1 MGALLMSES
10 CFGVPMGPISIN
22 YDFLEPLDPAML
34 VHPDEPSMGDYP
46 NEPSMVD
53 YLGLDPAMLV
63 HPDELSMVVYPNE
76 PSMEYPVGPVGHTGP
91 DMNENIMGSRV
102 RRSMVDY
109 PMDPSMY
116 PLMEY
121 PMGSDGHTEPGKDDN
136 MMGSRSRR
144 SPRKLSMVENPLE
157 PPMEYPMDPL
167 MEYPM
172 DLSMEFPVLFPSI
185 EYPTGPGEHTGPDM
199 EDNMMGARSRRS
211 PREPCNQQTIP
222 EILKCFE
229 RQG

>member
-1 MGALLMSES
+1 
-10 CFGVPMGPISIN
+10 
-22 YDFLEPLDPAML
+22 ML
-34 VHPDEPSMGDYP
+34 VHPDEPSM
-46 NEPSMVD
+46 VD
-53 YLGLDPAMLV
+53 
-63 HPDELSMVVYPNE
+63 YPNE
-76 PSMEYPVGPVGHTGP
+76 PSMEYPVGHTGP

-121 PMGSDGHTEPGKDDN
+121 PME
-136 MMGSRSRR
+136 
-144 SPRKLSMVENPLE
+144 
-157 PPMEYPMDPL
+157 PL

-172 DLSMEFPVLFPSI
+172 DLSMEYPVLYPSM
-185 EYPTGPGEHTGPDM
+185 EYPMGPDEHTGPDM

>member
-1 MGALLMSES
+1 
-10 CFGVPMGPISIN
+10 MGPISIN

-34 VHPDEPSMGDYP
+34 VHPDEPSMVDYP

-53 YLGLDPAMLV
+53 DLGLDPAMLV
-63 HPDELSMVVYPNE
+63 HPDEPSMV
-76 PSMEYPVGPVGHTGP
+76 
-91 DMNENIMGSRV
+91 
-102 RRSMVDY
+102 
-109 PMDPSMY
+109 
-116 PLMEY
+116 EY
-121 PMGSDGHTEPGKDDN
+121 PMGSDGHTEPDMDDN

-172 DLSMEFPVLFPSI
+172 DLSMEYPVLYPSM
-185 EYPTGPGEHTGPDM
+185 EYPMGPGEHTGPDM

>member
-1 MGALLMSES
+1 MNTIASCFLACLLALLMSES

-34 VHPDEPSMGDYP
+34 VHPDEPSM
-46 NEPSMVD
+46 VD
-53 YLGLDPAMLV
+53 
-63 HPDELSMVVYPNE
+63 YPNE
-76 PSMEYPVGPVGHTGP
+76 PSMEYPVGHTGP

-116 PLMEY
+116 PMDLSMYPLMEY

-144 SPRKLSMVENPLE
+144 SSRKLSMVENPLE

-172 DLSMEFPVLFPSI
+172 DLSMEYPVLYPSM
-185 EYPTGPGEHTGPDM
+185 EYPMGPGEHTGPDM

>member
-1 MGALLMSES
+1 MGFNSNKMNTIASCFLACLLALLMSES

-34 VHPDEPSMGDYP
+34 VHPDEPPMVDYP
-46 NEPSMVD
+46 SEPSMVD
-53 YLGLDPAMLV
+53 DLGLDPAMV
-63 HPDELSMVVYPNE
+63 DYPNE

-91 DMNENIMGSRV
+91 DMNEKI
-102 RRSMVDY
+102 
-109 PMDPSMY
+109 
-116 PLMEY
+116 
-121 PMGSDGHTEPGKDDN
+121 
-136 MMGSRSRR
+136 MGSRSRR

-167 MEYPM
+167 MEYPV
-172 DLSMEFPVLFPSI
+172 LYPSME
-185 EYPTGPGEHTGPDM
+185 YPMGPGEHTGPDM

>member
-1 MGALLMSES
+1 MGFNSNKMNTIASCFLACLLALLMSES

-34 VHPDEPSMGDYP
+34 VHPDEL
-46 NEPSMVD
+46 SMVD
-53 YLGLDPAMLV
+53 
-63 HPDELSMVVYPNE
+63 YPNE

-116 PLMEY
+116 PMDLSMYPLMEY
-121 PMGSDGHTEPGKDDN
+121 PMGSDEHTEPGMDDN

-144 SPRKLSMVENPLE
+144 SPKKLSMVENPLE

-172 DLSMEFPVLFPSI
+172 DLSMEYPVLYPSM
-185 EYPTGPGEHTGPDM
+185 EYPMGPGEHTGPDM
-199 EDNMMGARSRRS
+199 KDNMMGARSRRS
-211 PREPCNQQTIP
+211 PRTLQSTNNSRDP
-222 EILKCFE
+222 
-229 RQG
+229 

>member
-1 MGALLMSES
+1 MGFNSNKMNTIASCFLACLLAQMMSES

-34 VHPDEPSMGDYP
+34 VHPDEPSMVDYP
-46 NEPSMVD
+46 NEPPMV
-53 YLGLDPAMLV
+53 
-63 HPDELSMVVYPNE
+63 EYPLENPMD
-76 PSMEYPVGPVGHTGP
+76 PSMEYPVGPVEHTGP

-116 PLMEY
+116 PMDLSMYPLMEY
-121 PMGSDGHTEPGKDDN
+121 PMGSDGHTEPDMDDN

-157 PPMEYPMDPL
+157 PPMEYSMDPL

-172 DLSMEFPVLFPSI
+172 DLSMEYPVL
-185 EYPTGPGEHTGPDM
+185 YPTM
-199 EDNMMGARSRRS
+199 EYRK
-211 PREPCNQQTIP
+211 PCNQKTIP
-222 EILKCFE
+222 EILKC
-229 RQG
+229 

>member
-1 MGALLMSES
+1 
-10 CFGVPMGPISIN
+10 
-22 YDFLEPLDPAML
+22 
-34 VHPDEPSMGDYP
+34 
-46 NEPSMVD
+46 MVD
-53 YLGLDPAMLV
+53 
-63 HPDELSMVVYPNE
+63 YPNE

-91 DMNENIMGSRV
+91 DMNEKI
-102 RRSMVDY
+102 
-109 PMDPSMY
+109 
-116 PLMEY
+116 
-121 PMGSDGHTEPGKDDN
+121 
-136 MMGSRSRR
+136 MGSRSRR

-172 DLSMEFPVLFPSI
+172 DLSMEYPVLYPSM
-185 EYPTGPGEHTGPDM
+185 EYPMGPGEHTGPDM
-199 EDNMMGARSRRS
+199 KDNMMGARSRRS

>member
-1 MGALLMSES
+1 MGFNSNKMNTIASCFLACLLALLMSES

-34 VHPDEPSMGDYP
+34 VHPDEPPMVDYP
-46 NEPSMVD
+46 SEPSMVD
-53 YLGLDPAMLV
+53 DLGLDPAMLV
-63 HPDELSMVVYPNE
+63 HPDEP
-76 PSMEYPVGPVGHTGP
+76 
-91 DMNENIMGSRV
+91 
-102 RRSMVDY
+102 SMVDY
-109 PMDPSMY
+109 PMDPSMYPMDLSMY

-172 DLSMEFPVLFPSI
+172 DPLMEYPMDLSMEYPVLYPSM
-185 EYPTGPGEHTGPDM
+185 EYPMGPGEHTGPDM
-199 EDNMMGARSRRS
+199 EDN
-211 PREPCNQQTIP
+211 
-222 EILKCFE
+222 
-229 RQG
+229 

>member
-1 MGALLMSES
+1 MSES

-34 VHPDEPSMGDYP
+34 VHPDEPSM
-46 NEPSMVD
+46 VD
-53 YLGLDPAMLV
+53 
-63 HPDELSMVVYPNE
+63 YPNE
-76 PSMEYPVGPVGHTGP
+76 PSMEYPVGHTGP

-121 PMGSDGHTEPGKDDN
+121 PMGSDGHTEPDMDDN

-157 PPMEYPMDPL
+157 PPMEYSMDPL

-172 DLSMEFPVLFPSI
+172 DLSMEYPVLYPSM
-185 EYPTGPGEHTGPDM
+185 EYPMGPGEHTGPDM

>member
-1 MGALLMSES
+1 MG
-10 CFGVPMGPISIN
+10 
-22 YDFLEPLDPAML
+22 
-34 VHPDEPSMGDYP
+34 
-46 NEPSMVD
+46 
-53 YLGLDPAMLV
+53 
-63 HPDELSMVVYPNE
+63 
-76 PSMEYPVGPVGHTGP
+76 
-91 DMNENIMGSRV
+91 
-102 RRSMVDY
+102 
-109 PMDPSMY
+109 
-116 PLMEY
+116 
-121 PMGSDGHTEPGKDDN
+121 GSDGHTEPDMDDN

-144 SPRKLSMVENPLE
+144 SPRKLSVVENPLE

-172 DLSMEFPVLFPSI
+172 DLSMEYPMGPS
-185 EYPTGPGEHTGPDM
+185 EHTGPGM

>member
-1 MGALLMSES
+1 MNTIASCFLACLLALLMSES

-34 VHPDEPSMGDYP
+34 VHPDEPSM
-46 NEPSMVD
+46 VD
-53 YLGLDPAMLV
+53 
-63 HPDELSMVVYPNE
+63 YPNE
-76 PSMEYPVGPVGHTGP
+76 PSMEYPVGHTGP
-91 DMNENIMGSRV
+91 DMNENIMGSRF

-109 PMDPSMY
+109 PKEPSMYPMDLSMY

-121 PMGSDGHTEPGKDDN
+121 PMGSDGHTEPD
-136 MMGSRSRR
+136 MG
-144 SPRKLSMVENPLE
+144 
-157 PPMEYPMDPL
+157 
-167 MEYPM
+167 
-172 DLSMEFPVLFPSI
+172 
-185 EYPTGPGEHTGPDM
+185 
-199 EDNMMGARSRRS
+199 DNMMGARSRRS

>member
-1 MGALLMSES
+1 MNTIASCFLACLLALLMSES

-34 VHPDEPSMGDYP
+34 VHPDEPP
-46 NEPSMVD
+46 MVD
-53 YLGLDPAMLV
+53 YP
-63 HPDELSMVVYPNE
+63 SE

-109 PMDPSMY
+109 PMDLSMY

-121 PMGSDGHTEPGKDDN
+121 PMGSDEHTEPGMDDN

-144 SPRKLSMVENPLE
+144 SPKKTFNGGKSNG
-157 PPMEYPMDPL
+157 
-167 MEYPM
+167 
-172 DLSMEFPVLFPSI
+172 SFNGISNGSFNGIS
-185 EYPTGPGEHTGPDM
+185 
-199 EDNMMGARSRRS
+199 RSVSFNGISYGTR
-211 PREPCNQQTIP
+211 
-222 EILKCFE
+222 
-229 RQG
+229 

>member
-1 MGALLMSES
+1 MNTIASCFLACLLALLMIES
-10 CFGVPMGPISIN
+10 CFGVPMGQISIN
-22 YDFLEPLDPAML
+22 YDFLEPLDPAM
-34 VHPDEPSMGDYP
+34 
-46 NEPSMVD
+46 
-53 YLGLDPAMLV
+53 
-63 HPDELSMVVYPNE
+63 VVYPNE
-76 PSMEYPVGPVGHTGP
+76 PSMEYPVGHTGP

-116 PLMEY
+116 PMDLSMYPLMEY
-121 PMGSDGHTEPGKDDN
+121 PMGSDGHTEPDMDDN

-157 PPMEYPMDPL
+157 PPMEYPVLYPS

-172 DLSMEFPVLFPSI
+172 
-185 EYPTGPGEHTGPDM
+185 GPGEHTGPDM
-199 EDNMMGARSRRS
+199 ESNMMGARSRRS

>member
-1 MGALLMSES
+1 MNTIASCFLACLLALLMSES

-34 VHPDEPSMGDYP
+34 VHPDEPPMVDYP
-46 NEPSMVD
+46 NEPSMK
-53 YLGLDPAMLV
+53 
-63 HPDELSMVVYPNE
+63 
-76 PSMEYPVGPVGHTGP
+76 YPVGPVGHTGP

-109 PMDPSMY
+109 PMDPSMYPLDLSMY

-172 DLSMEFPVLFPSI
+172 DLSMEYPVLYPSM
-185 EYPTGPGEHTGPDM
+185 EYPMGSGEHTGPDM

>member
-34 VHPDEPSMGDYP
+34 VHPDEPSM
-46 NEPSMVD
+46 VD
-53 YLGLDPAMLV
+53 
-63 HPDELSMVVYPNE
+63 YPNE

-91 DMNENIMGSRV
+91 DMNEKIMGSRV

-109 PMDPSMY
+109 PMDP
-116 PLMEY
+116 
-121 PMGSDGHTEPGKDDN
+121 
-136 MMGSRSRR
+136 
-144 SPRKLSMVENPLE
+144 
-157 PPMEYPMDPL
+157 L

-172 DLSMEFPVLFPSI
+172 DLSMEYPVLYPSM
-185 EYPTGPGEHTGPDM
+185 EYPMGPGEHTGPDM

>member
-1 MGALLMSES
+1 MGFNSNKMNTIASCFLACLLALLMSES

-34 VHPDEPSMGDYP
+34 VHPDEPSMVDYP

-53 YLGLDPAMLV
+53 DLGLDPAMLG
-63 HPDELSMVVYPNE
+63 HPDEPSMADYPNE
-76 PSMEYPVGPVGHTGP
+76 PSMEYPVGHTGP

-121 PMGSDGHTEPGKDDN
+121 PMGSDGHTEP
-136 MMGSRSRR
+136 
-144 SPRKLSMVENPLE
+144 
-157 PPMEYPMDPL
+157 
-167 MEYPM
+167 
-172 DLSMEFPVLFPSI
+172 
-185 EYPTGPGEHTGPDM
+185 DM

-222 EILKCFE
+222 EIPKC
-229 RQG
+229 

>member
-1 MGALLMSES
+1 MVDYPSEPS
-10 CFGVPMGPISIN
+10 MVDDLG
-22 YDFLEPLDPAML
+22 LDPAML
-34 VHPDEPSMGDYP
+34 VHPDEPSMG
-46 NEPSMVD
+46 
-53 YLGLDPAMLV
+53 
-63 HPDELSMVVYPNE
+63 
-76 PSMEYPVGPVGHTGP
+76 
-91 DMNENIMGSRV
+91 
-102 RRSMVDY
+102 
-109 PMDPSMY
+109 
-116 PLMEY
+116 EY

-167 MEYPM
+167 MEHPMDPLMEYPM
-172 DLSMEFPVLFPSI
+172 DLSMEYPVLYPSM
-185 EYPTGPGEHTGPDM
+185 EYPMGPGEHTGPDM

>member
-1 MGALLMSES
+1 MGFNSNKMNTIASCFLACLLALLMSES

-34 VHPDEPSMGDYP
+34 VHPDEPPMVDYP
-46 NEPSMVD
+46 DEPSMVD
-53 YLGLDPAMLV
+53 
-63 HPDELSMVVYPNE
+63 YPNE
-76 PSMEYPVGPVGHTGP
+76 PSMEYPVGHTGP

-116 PLMEY
+116 PMDLSMYPLMEY
-121 PMGSDGHTEPGKDDN
+121 PMGSDGHTEPDMDDN

-157 PPMEYPMDPL
+157 PPMEYSMDPL

-172 DLSMEFPVLFPSI
+172 DLSMEYPVL
-185 EYPTGPGEHTGPDM
+185 YPTM
-199 EDNMMGARSRRS
+199 EYRK
-211 PREPCNQQTIP
+211 PCNQKTIP
-222 EILKCFE
+222 EILKC
-229 RQG
+229 

>member
-1 MGALLMSES
+1 MNTIASCFLACLLALLMSES

-34 VHPDEPSMGDYP
+34 VHPDEL
-46 NEPSMVD
+46 SMVD
-53 YLGLDPAMLV
+53 
-63 HPDELSMVVYPNE
+63 YPNE

-116 PLMEY
+116 PMDLSMYPLMEY
-121 PMGSDGHTEPGKDDN
+121 PMGSDGHTEPDMDEN
-136 MMGSRSRR
+136 MIGSRSRR

-157 PPMEYPMDPL
+157 PPMEYPVLYPS

-172 DLSMEFPVLFPSI
+172 
-185 EYPTGPGEHTGPDM
+185 GPGEHTGPDM
-199 EDNMMGARSRRS
+199 ESNMMGARSRRS

-222 EILKCFE
+222 EILKCFD

>member
-1 MGALLMSES
+1 MNTIASCFLACLLALLMSES

-34 VHPDEPSMGDYP
+34 VHPDEPSM
-46 NEPSMVD
+46 VD
-53 YLGLDPAMLV
+53 
-63 HPDELSMVVYPNE
+63 YPNE
-76 PSMEYPVGPVGHTGP
+76 PSMEYPVGHTGP
-91 DMNENIMGSRV
+91 DMNENIMGSRF

-109 PMDPSMY
+109 PKDPSMYPMDLSMY

-121 PMGSDGHTEPGKDDN
+121 PMGSDGHTEPDMDDN

-157 PPMEYPMDPL
+157 PPMEYSMDPL

-172 DLSMEFPVLFPSI
+172 DLSMEYPVLYPSM

>member
-34 VHPDEPSMGDYP
+34 VHPDEPSM
-46 NEPSMVD
+46 VD
-53 YLGLDPAMLV
+53 
-63 HPDELSMVVYPNE
+63 YPNE

-116 PLMEY
+116 PMDLSMYPLMEY
-121 PMGSDGHTEPGKDDN
+121 PMGSDGHTEPDMDDN

-157 PPMEYPMDPL
+157 PPMEYPMDLSMEYPVL
-167 MEYPM
+167 YPSMEYPM
-172 DLSMEFPVLFPSI
+172 
-185 EYPTGPGEHTGPDM
+185 GPGEHTGPDM

>member
-1 MGALLMSES
+1 MSES

-34 VHPDEPSMGDYP
+34 VHPDEPSM
-46 NEPSMVD
+46 VD

-63 HPDELSMVVYPNE
+63 HSDELSMVDYPNE

-91 DMNENIMGSRV
+91 GM
-102 RRSMVDY
+102 
-109 PMDPSMY
+109 
-116 PLMEY
+116 
-121 PMGSDGHTEPGKDDN
+121 DDN

-144 SPRKLSMVENPLE
+144 SPKKLSMVENPLE

-172 DLSMEFPVLFPSI
+172 DLSMEYPMDLSMEYPVLYPSM
-185 EYPTGPGEHTGPDM
+185 EYPMGPGEHTGPDM
-199 EDNMMGARSRRS
+199 KDNMMGARSRRS

>member
-1 MGALLMSES
+1 MSES

-22 YDFLEPLDPAML
+22 HSFLDEPLDPAML
-34 VHPDEPSMGDYP
+34 VHPNEPSMVDYP

-53 YLGLDPAMLV
+53 DLGLDPAMLV
-63 HPDELSMVVYPNE
+63 HPNE
-76 PSMEYPVGPVGHTGP
+76 PSMEYPFGHTGP

-121 PMGSDGHTEPGKDDN
+121 PM
-136 MMGSRSRR
+136 
-144 SPRKLSMVENPLE
+144 
-157 PPMEYPMDPL
+157 
-167 MEYPM
+167 
-172 DLSMEFPVLFPSI
+172 
-185 EYPTGPGEHTGPDM
+185 GPGEHTGPDM

>member
-1 MGALLMSES
+1 MGFNSNKMNTITSCFLACLLALLMSES

-34 VHPDEPSMGDYP
+34 VHPDEPSMVDYP

-63 HPDELSMVVYPNE
+63 HPDELSMVDYPNE

-102 RRSMVDY
+102 RRSM
-109 PMDPSMY
+109 Y

-121 PMGSDGHTEPGKDDN
+121 PMGSDEHTEPGMDDN

-144 SPRKLSMVENPLE
+144 SPKKLS
-157 PPMEYPMDPL
+157 
-167 MEYPM
+167 
-172 DLSMEFPVLFPSI
+172 
-185 EYPTGPGEHTGPDM
+185 
-199 EDNMMGARSRRS
+199 
-211 PREPCNQQTIP
+211 
-222 EILKCFE
+222 
-229 RQG
+229 